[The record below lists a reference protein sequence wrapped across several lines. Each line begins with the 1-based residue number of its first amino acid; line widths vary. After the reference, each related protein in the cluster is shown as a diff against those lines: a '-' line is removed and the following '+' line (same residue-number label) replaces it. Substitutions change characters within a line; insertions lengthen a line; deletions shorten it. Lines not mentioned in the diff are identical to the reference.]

1 MVKNQKLSL
10 VICNLSI
17 FDFSLFAGRLVTLE
31 QQPQPDPDFTQ
42 KEILIVG
49 AIHKMPELF
58 VFKIPPSS
66 SILTFNY

>member
-1 MVKNQKLSL
+1 
-10 VICNLSI
+10 
-17 FDFSLFAGRLVTLE
+17 VTRRE

-49 AIHKMPELF
+49 AIHKMPEFF